1 MKINKHLQEIYTDIK
16 KTTVTRLQ
24 CEFIKWFNSYQVNPL
39 LSYVTM
45 EDIKTLNMLATSPA
59 MNCDVKEK
67 YYRIGRLMEDRGFKL
82 IGGGTN
88 RRAFECVYDP
98 RVVAKI
104 ATDDVGFTS
113 NIRECVN
120 QHVLK
125 PFCAKT
131 FESSPC
137 GTLAISEKL
146 VPIKTKEEFQKY
158 LDGIFEFLFFKLRA
172 NSIGME
178 DIGTRSFKNYGYRN
192 GFGPVPLDYP
202 TMYVL
207 DPNKRFCRNIV
218 DGRMC
223 GGTLD
228 YDEGF
233 NVIKCTE
240 CGKTYFARALAK
252 TDGDE
257 INNLLQAV
265 GYQIKPRK
273 EVRRMEFEI
282 INSKGE
288 VLRTVDTA
296 AKSTYVNAN
305 GRRRYEKPTIN
316 LNDPQTLINQQPKK
330 RDISFDVVRVDGNG
344 NVKKD
349 EDTDDSVSS
358 PPVVTNTA
366 EVILYRKR
374 PTLDKLKEDF
384 DHNLQVHGYGTGFI
398 DSSTKSTEEIVNI
411 LTAITNHA
419 PYADLSISSMTLGLF
434 LKTCVAT
441 MIPPDMIGKSSVSI
455 NMTDARYYNDSALC
469 SFINEI
475 WKAYL
480 NIDFS
485 SAVDCY
491 SHAFRKL
498 YDITNAPDFFR
509 SICAFFDTMLADMSI
524 ECDETFEYMEY
535 KINKEVYTKYF
546 NSVENALRDFINNV
560 IYSGNMKYNARNSI
574 IEFSTAISDIS
585 DMVKCDEVMGTI
597 NSHEFY
603 KITIFD
609 FDRSSIH
616 SKIEYINENKV
627 DGEEN
632 TTEEEETVVP
642 ESVAEED
649 TVVIPESVAEE
660 IENSENNTT
669 VTIEDKDSG
678 TLLNDYSNDDTPT
691 ENEEKTKIAVIP
703 RDLPSYNSP
712 YVLTSGKP
720 MSKKQNEKFNG
731 KIGKKKHRR

>member
-16 KTTVTRLQ
+16 KTTITRLQ

-45 EDIKTLNMLATSPA
+45 EDIRTLNMLATSPA

-146 VPIKTKEEFQKY
+146 VPIKTKEEFQRY

-316 LNDPQTLINQQPKK
+316 LNDPQTLINQQPK
-330 RDISFDVVRVDGNG
+330 RRSINFDVVRVDGNG

-358 PPVVTNTA
+358 TPIVTDT
-366 EVILYRKR
+366 VKTILPRRR

-384 DHNLQVHGYGTGFI
+384 DHNLQIHGYGTGFI
-398 DSSTKSTEEIVNI
+398 DGTKSTEEIVDI
-411 LTAITNHA
+411 LTAITNHT
-419 PYADLSISSMTLGLF
+419 PYADFSISSVALSLF
-434 LKTCVAT
+434 FKTCVAT
-441 MIPPDMIGKSSVSI
+441 MVPPDMIGKSTVSI
-455 NMTDARYYNDSALC
+455 DITDTRYYNDSALC

-485 SAVDCY
+485 SVVDCY

-546 NSVENALRDFINNV
+546 NSVKNALQDFINNV

-585 DMVKCDEVMGTI
+585 DMVKCDEAMGTI

-627 DGEEN
+627 DEEEN
-632 TTEEEETVVP
+632 TTEEE
-642 ESVAEED
+642 

-660 IENSENNTT
+660 ILNSENNTT
-669 VTIEDKDSG
+669 ATIEVKDSDI
-678 TLLNDYSNDDTPT
+678 LLNDYSNDDTDTEDDDTPAT
-691 ENEEKTKIAVIP
+691 ENEEKTKTIVIP
-703 RDLPSYNSP
+703 RDLPS
-712 YVLTSGKP
+712 GKP
-720 MSKKQNEKFNG
+720 MTKKQSERFNG
-731 KIGKKKHRR
+731 KIGKHSGKKKHRR